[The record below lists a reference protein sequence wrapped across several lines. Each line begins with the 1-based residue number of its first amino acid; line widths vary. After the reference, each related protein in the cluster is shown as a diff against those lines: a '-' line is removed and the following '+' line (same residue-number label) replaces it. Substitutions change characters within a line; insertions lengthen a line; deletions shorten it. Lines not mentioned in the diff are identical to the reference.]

1 MKLIGFILFIGL
13 ILLYFLAAAFK
24 LDMLTLE
31 MLSHIAIR
39 FLIGFMIL
47 GIGVLY
53 EHVIRFKSS
62 VFIILTLVLGDDI
75 FDYYRNVNSFTPEVI
90 LLGIYMLLWGAL
102 TGYVAMRLIKNRQSE

>member
-39 FLIGFMIL
+39 FLIGFLIL
-47 GIGVLY
+47 GIGVFY
-53 EHVIRFKSS
+53 GHAIRFKSS
-62 VFIILTLVLGDDI
+62 MFIILALVLGDDI

-90 LLGIYMLLWGAL
+90 LLSIYMLLWGAL
-102 TGYVAMRLIKNRQSE
+102 TGYATARQIRKSN

>member
-13 ILLYFLAAAFK
+13 LLLYFLAAAFK

-39 FLIGFMIL
+39 FLIGFLIL
-47 GIGVLY
+47 GIGVFY
-53 EHVIRFKSS
+53 GHAIRFKSS
-62 VFIILTLVLGDDI
+62 MFIILALVLGDDI

-102 TGYVAMRLIKNRQSE
+102 TGYATARQIRKSN